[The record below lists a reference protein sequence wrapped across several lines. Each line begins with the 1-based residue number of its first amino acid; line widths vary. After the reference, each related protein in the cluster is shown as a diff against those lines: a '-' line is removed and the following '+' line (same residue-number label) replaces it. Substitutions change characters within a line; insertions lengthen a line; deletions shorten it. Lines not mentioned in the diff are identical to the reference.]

1 MEVTFLSHLKKL
13 YSKLRFHHQ
22 KIINYVFLPDFS
34 ETPAKIQHSQKA
46 KTVFLEV
53 EPEFWIVLNVALP
66 HRIKTKAD
74 GVKDINYYSDKLHDN
89 VLEAILQ
96 RTYDMFKIFTGNFTN
111 FLRFSYYFFINLVL

>member
-1 MEVTFLSHLKKL
+1 MLQNL
-13 YSKLRFHHQ
+13 
-22 KIINYVFLPDFS
+22 
-34 ETPAKIQHSQKA
+34 PAKIQHSQKT

-53 EPEFWIVLNVALP
+53 EPEIWIVLNVALP

-96 RTYDMFKIFTGNFTN
+96 RTYDMFKIFTGNFTI
-111 FLRFSYYFFINLVL
+111 FLRVSHYFVKNPFIQL

>member
-1 MEVTFLSHLKKL
+1 MEKFIFDSIYKNFNPGSCNVSTNIYIFLL
-13 YSKLRFHHQ
+13 
-22 KIINYVFLPDFS
+22 NFS

-74 GVKDINYYSDKLHDN
+74 GVRDINYYSDKLHDN

-96 RTYDMFKIFTGNFTN
+96 RTYDMFKIFTGRVSIVVV
-111 FLRFSYYFFINLVL
+111 LLLSYS

>member
-1 MEVTFLSHLKKL
+1 MEKFIFDSIYKNFNLGPCNVSTNIYIFLL
-13 YSKLRFHHQ
+13 
-22 KIINYVFLPDFS
+22 NFS

-74 GVKDINYYSDKLHDN
+74 GVKDINYCSDKL
-89 VLEAILQ
+89 
-96 RTYDMFKIFTGNFTN
+96 
-111 FLRFSYYFFINLVL
+111 S

>member
-1 MEVTFLSHLKKL
+1 MKNVFSKTF
-13 YSKLRFHHQ
+13 
-22 KIINYVFLPDFS
+22 YVISSWQTCESL
-34 ETPAKIQHSQKA
+34 ET
-46 KTVFLEV
+46 
-53 EPEFWIVLNVALP
+53 EFWIVLNVALP

-111 FLRFSYYFFINLVL
+111 FLKIFLLFFFINLVL